1 MVVLFGSFPHH
12 HLSRPICRP
21 TKSSGQMLFPL
32 PQKAFSDYTA
42 LSHFPSSALLIC
54 PFVWGIIIVFIMQV
68 AVGTNP
74 VSASNTQ
81 RLPKKLHCPAGPYL
95 IVCIANIQWM
105 TLGAASIWIY
115 ILFSISI
122 LIGYGL
128 REKEEDGNNNKSF
141 IKRGRTFPFAVM
153 PHEFSE

>member
-1 MVVLFGSFPHH
+1 
-12 HLSRPICRP
+12 
-21 TKSSGQMLFPL
+21 
-32 PQKAFSDYTA
+32 
-42 LSHFPSSALLIC
+42 
-54 PFVWGIIIVFIMQV
+54 MQV

-81 RLPKKLHCPAGPYL
+81 RLPKKQHCLAGPYL

-115 ILFSISI
+115 ILFLISI

-128 REKEEDGNNNKSF
+128 REKEEDGNNNKIF
-141 IKRGRTFPFAVM
+141 YKEGKNFPFSVM
-153 PHEFSE
+153 PHDF